1 MFLSMD
7 GQSITS
13 RRPQFEHYDKDI
25 TGTGTRT
32 AFRLHSCKLIYQRK
46 CSLHWCYDMPYL
58 GARYR
63 QQNSFFIWDMFSLL
77 VNIKQHVI
85 VQRLRRNNI
94 KINKS
99 KCTLQAGNKS
109 CRIRISTPTTRCS
122 LITYTPRLQA
132 SLSLMLEIT

>member
-7 GQSITS
+7 VQSITS
-13 RRPQFEHYDKDI
+13 RHPQFEHYHKDV

-32 AFRLHSCKLIYQRK
+32 AFRLHSYKLIYQKK
-46 CSLHWCYDMPYL
+46 CSLHWCYVIPYL

-63 QQNSFFIWDMFSLL
+63 QQNSFFVWDMFSLL

-94 KINKS
+94 KINKL
-99 KCTLQAGNKS
+99 KCTLQTGNKKLPNTYLYHYRMLQPHYLTHHVYRRH
-109 CRIRISTPTTRCS
+109 CRLCWK
-122 LITYTPRLQA
+122 
-132 SLSLMLEIT
+132 